1 MATTEGSRFQNPIA
15 FNYEGRELIDLVQ
28 KTKDWALMHGAGMRS
43 KNNYSDDALQFAPF
57 TLLPSVFPR
66 NEFHQVVQMQ
76 TVFNELIH
84 KVAHNRQFLTD
95 TLKNTIEA
103 DEFTRNLFKIYETV
117 SNEGITQR
125 SSLGILRSDYM
136 LQNSEYPYTPFL
148 CQKQVEINTIASGFG
163 WLGPVSAHI
172 HRFVLQEIGQTQN
185 INQLPENNALTALCQ
200 GMVDAWKLYGKKD
213 AVILFIVEDMTY
225 NICDHRFHEFE
236 IQELEPA
243 AKVVRRNLTEIG
255 KHASLG
261 KKKELLI
268 DGMEVALAYYRSGY
282 APVQYPSQ
290 LEWDARLLIERSLA
304 IKCPSIQYHL
314 AGTKKVQ
321 QVLASPNVLERLLKD
336 EDTIKSI
343 RKIFTGL
350 YSLDLDAEGDAAVKM
365 GIEEPAKF
373 VLKPQREGGG
383 NNVYGENIRKV
394 LQDMQH
400 SEERKAWILMERI
413 FPPVQKNVLVRPG
426 EKEPMFADIVSELGI
441 FGVIIGDADHIQV
454 NRQAG
459 HMLRSKLSNAD
470 EGGVAAG
477 SGVLDSP
484 LLV

>member
-15 FNYEGRELIDLVQ
+15 FDYKGRELIDLVQ

-125 SSLGILRSDYM
+125 YCLGLLRSDYFAHA
-136 LQNSEYPYTPFL
+136 LQNTVAIH
-148 CQKQVEINTIASGFG
+148 QVEVNAIASSFAGIATQISK
-163 WLGPVSAHI
+163 L

-261 KKKELLI
+261 KKKELL
-268 DGMEVALAYYRSGY
+268 M
-282 APVQYPSQ
+282 
-290 LEWDARLLIERSLA
+290 
-304 IKCPSIQYHL
+304 
-314 AGTKKVQ
+314 
-321 QVLASPNVLERLLKD
+321 
-336 EDTIKSI
+336 
-343 RKIFTGL
+343 
-350 YSLDLDAEGDAAVKM
+350 
-365 GIEEPAKF
+365 
-373 VLKPQREGGG
+373 
-383 NNVYGENIRKV
+383 
-394 LQDMQH
+394 
-400 SEERKAWILMERI
+400 
-413 FPPVQKNVLVRPG
+413 
-426 EKEPMFADIVSELGI
+426 
-441 FGVIIGDADHIQV
+441 
-454 NRQAG
+454 
-459 HMLRSKLSNAD
+459 
-470 EGGVAAG
+470 
-477 SGVLDSP
+477 
-484 LLV
+484 